1 MDKIT
6 FLLSEGLKN
15 LWRHKLTAF
24 TSIFSIF
31 LTLTV
36 AGSLLI
42 VSDNTE
48 RIIEYLRDK
57 YKIEVFFKQNISD
70 KRIQEISK
78 EFKSIRGVRSTTVI
92 TKTDAK
98 KIFKS
103 QFGEDIL
110 NLVGYN
116 PLPASCVINLVKEK
130 KNKLNIRPIVDR
142 IRKFSEVDEVNYQGR
157 LINRIETAYQSF
169 VKVSVVL
176 LIIILVVSVLIISNT
191 VRLTIYAKKEL
202 IKSFQLVGATR
213 SFIKTPF
220 ILEGVFH
227 GLIGAFIASLLLYGS
242 LEFSS
247 GFILS
252 LTGLI
257 IDFSFFNLLFLLS
270 SLGIVISF
278 LGSSRAISQSF
289 DNIFLGTLKFLIVLT

>member
-116 PLPASCVINLVKEK
+116 PLPASCVINLVKEQ

-176 LIIILVVSVLIISNT
+176 LIIILIVSVLIISNT

-227 GLIGAFIASLLLYGS
+227 GLIGAFIASLLLYGT

-278 LGSSRAISQSF
+278 LGSSRAISQ
-289 DNIFLGTLKFLIVLT
+289 FLK

>member
-116 PLPASCVINLVKEK
+116 PLPASCVINLVKEQ

-227 GLIGAFIASLLLYGS
+227 GLIGAFIASLLLYDT

-278 LGSSRAISQSF
+278 LGSSRAISQ
-289 DNIFLGTLKFLIVLT
+289 FLK

>member
-130 KNKLNIRPIVDR
+130 NNKLNIRPIVDR

-278 LGSSRAISQSF
+278 LGSSRAISQ
-289 DNIFLGTLKFLIVLT
+289 FLK

>member
-116 PLPASCVINLVKEK
+116 PLPASCVINLVKEQ

-227 GLIGAFIASLLLYGS
+227 GLIGAFIASLLLYGT

-270 SLGIVISF
+270 SLGIVTSF
-278 LGSSRAISQSF
+278 LGSSRAISQ
-289 DNIFLGTLKFLIVLT
+289 FLK

>member
-116 PLPASCVINLVKEK
+116 PLPASCVINLVKEQ

-169 VKVSVVL
+169 VKVSVFL

-278 LGSSRAISQSF
+278 LGSSRAISQ
-289 DNIFLGTLKFLIVLT
+289 FLK